1 MSEERPET
9 ETPQE
14 IVVQSPSEVK
24 AVATRAQSVALGR
37 RGIELE
43 NLQDLMNFARTAVK
57 NNVAP
62 RGMNEGQ
69 AALAIQAGLERGM
82 GLMGGLQACVVVNGV
97 LSWRGWAALGFIQN
111 SGLVVPGS
119 FKSYCE
125 GSVDEGTAR
134 GVCVAQRKGY
144 AQSFVRTFSIDD
156 AKKAG
161 LWKKDGPWQTR
172 PTNMLEWRAVGDMAR
187 FHFPEPLGGV
197 PIAEDV
203 LAGGVGPQDGPSAE
217 TQAATGPLRGQ
228 RFVGPG
234 PAVSDPILGNLG
246 VPAKAEVIETA
257 AVVVEPQPQKPKDEG
272 GAEAPTGTPEAT
284 SAPPVAQG
292 SEPQKERRTARPAH
306 PNLTGALIEKRK
318 ETPPAERPTKCP
330 RCGGEEF
337 DVFGT
342 CPACNWPGAEP
353 GA

>member
-1 MSEERPET
+1 MSEEQPQPE
-9 ETPQE
+9 QSAE
-14 IVVQSPSEVK
+14 IVIQSPAEVK

-62 RGMNEGQ
+62 KGMNEGQ

-97 LSWRGWAALGFIQN
+97 LSWRGWAAIGFIQN
-111 SGLVVPGS
+111 CGLVVPGTL
-119 FKSYCE
+119 KTYCE
-125 GSVDEGTAR
+125 GAIEEGTLR

-144 AQSFVRTFSIDD
+144 AQAFVRTFSVQD
-156 AKKAG
+156 AKVAG
-161 LWKKDGPWQTR
+161 LWGKGGPWQTR

-187 FHFPEPLGGV
+187 FHFPEALGGV

-203 LAGGVGPQDGPSAE
+203 LAGGVGPQDGPSVEPRASSE
-217 TQAATGPLRGQ
+217 PLRGQ

-234 PAVSDPILGNLG
+234 PAISDPILGELG
-246 VPAKAEVIETA
+246 VSESE
-257 AVVVEPQPQKPKDEG
+257 VVEATLVETKKPEEG
-272 GAEAPTGTPEAT
+272 GAGEQPGTPEAP
-284 SAPPVAQG
+284 SAPPPTKPPDPSILGADG
-292 SEPQKERRTARPAH
+292 FPDASKMIAKAKKAEAARP
-306 PNLTGALIEKRK
+306 E
-318 ETPPAERPTKCP
+318 KCP